1 MLDGYSD
8 VHMAKPAR
16 PQPHSGAAAGRGLQ
30 LLVCGLAVFLVVLTV
45 TYRVLTMGGSLGGF
59 ENDQFVTLSQAQ
71 QLAMGDWPV
80 RDFVD
85 LGKPLTVLL
94 SALGQ
99 LLIGRTLFAEALV
112 TSALIGVSTALMFV
126 MSWRATGSI
135 LIPLIIALLQIAMAP
150 RFYNYSK
157 LLAYAIAIPAL
168 WWYIDRP
175 DRTRLF
181 VVGAA
186 AVIAGLLRHDHG
198 LYVGLTAIVAV
209 ILVQRP
215 NVRDICTDLAHIG
228 MFVGVVTLPYLL
240 FLQLNDGIV
249 HYARS
254 FIAYAGETAE
264 RTNLHSLQPSI
275 DWSQPLLLRVPE
287 VHPQPRIK
295 VRWAEGTS
303 TNERAE
309 QERVLELAQPE
320 ALGGD
325 ISYALADIS
334 SAHLKAIVKNPAVAD
349 TYGIDRER
357 FVLNDPYYTRMPTT
371 RERILASLGRV
382 RILPGVLNGDNAVP
396 FLFALMYVIP
406 IASLLLVVGSPHANA
421 SVSAARSSIKIMVV
435 VVMALLVDR
444 AFLRGNLP
452 ARLADVT
459 EPVGILAAW
468 VAVSLLS
475 LQSRGR
481 RTAAALVLLVVLAL
495 TTLSIQALEDVTG
508 QAAQLGGTPTEL
520 RERATNVHTLLS
532 AVPPVAAWPADA
544 TGMEAVAHY
553 VNACTKPDDRVLAVG
568 YMSELFFMAQR
579 RFAAGHVWVLPRF
592 FDADVDQRLMVDRIR
607 RFRVPLVLTVADPEY
622 TDDYIPS
629 FSRLTGFLATEY
641 RLIDTI
647 DFGRGFRFRVLARHD
662 LTPTGMYGL
671 YRLPCFS

>member
-1 MLDGYSD
+1 MTTRGITVDREAT
-8 VHMAKPAR
+8 VHP
-16 PQPHSGAAAGRGLQ
+16 GGRGRQ
-30 LLVCGLAVFLVVLTV
+30 LLVYGIAVGLVVLTV
-45 TYRVLTMGGSLGGF
+45 TYRVLTLSGSLGGF
-59 ENDQFVTLSQAQ
+59 DNDQFVTLSQAQ

-112 TSALIGVSTALMFV
+112 TSALIGVSTAIMFV

-135 LIPLIIALLQIAMAP
+135 VVSLIIALLQIAMAP

-157 LLAYAIAIPAL
+157 LLAYGVAIPAL

-175 DRTRLF
+175 DRPRLF

-186 AVIAGLLRHDHG
+186 VVIAGLLRHDHG
-198 LYVGLTAIVAV
+198 VYVGLSAIVAV
-209 ILVQRP
+209 ILVRRP
-215 NVRDICTDLAHIG
+215 DVRGICTDLAWIG
-228 MFVGVVTLPYLL
+228 AFVGVVTLPYLL
-240 FLQLNDGIV
+240 FVQLNGGVV

-264 RTNLHSLQPSI
+264 RTNLHSLSPSI
-275 DWSQPLLLRVPE
+275 DWSLPWVARVPE
-287 VHPQPRIK
+287 AHPQPRVK
-295 VRWAEGTS
+295 VHWAARTS
-303 TNERAE
+303 TSERADH
-309 QERVLELAQPE
+309 ERRLGLAQPE
-320 ALGGD
+320 ALGD
-325 ISYALADIS
+325 DVITYALADIS
-334 SAHLKAIVKNPAVAD
+334 SAHLRAIVKDPAVAD

-357 FVLNDPYYTRMPTT
+357 FVLNDPYYTRVPST

-382 RILPGVLNGDNAVP
+382 RILPGVLNAGNAVL

-406 IASLLLVVGSPHANA
+406 IAALLRVIWSRHANA
-421 SVSAARSSIKIMVV
+421 GVSAARSSIKIMVV
-435 VVMALLVDR
+435 VVLALLVDR

-452 ARLADVT
+452 SRLADVT

-475 LQSRGR
+475 LQSRGW
-481 RTAAALVLLVVLAL
+481 RTVAALVMLVVLAL

-508 QAAQLGGTPTEL
+508 QAAQLGGTATEL
-520 RERATNVHTLLS
+520 RERAKNVHTLLS

-553 VNACTKPDDRVLAVG
+553 VNACTKRDDRVLAVG
-568 YMSELFFMAQR
+568 YVSELFFMAQR
-579 RFAAGHVWVLPRF
+579 RFAAGHVWILPRF
-592 FDADVDQRLMVDRIR
+592 FDTDVDQRLMVDRIR
-607 RFRVPLVLTVADPEY
+607 RYRVPLVLTVPDPEY
-622 TDDYIPS
+622 TDDYVPS
-629 FSRLTGFLATEY
+629 FLRLTGFLATEY

-647 DFGRGFRFRVLARHD
+647 DFGRGFRFRVLARDD

>member
-1 MLDGYSD
+1 MTTRGITVDHED
-8 VHMAKPAR
+8 TVH
-16 PQPHSGAAAGRGLQ
+16 AGRGRQ
-30 LLVCGLAVFLVVLTV
+30 LLVYGLAAFLVVLTV

-112 TSALIGVSTALMFV
+112 TSALIGVSTAIMFV

-157 LLAYAIAIPAL
+157 LLAYAIATPAL

-175 DRTRLF
+175 DRTRLC

-209 ILVQRP
+209 ILVRRP
-215 NVRDICTDLAHIG
+215 NVRGIYTDLACLG
-228 MFVGVVTLPYLL
+228 TFVGVVTLPYLL
-240 FLQLNDGIV
+240 FLQLNGGIV

-264 RTNLHSLQPSI
+264 RTNLHSLSPSI
-275 DWSQPLLLRVPE
+275 DWSQPWLVRVPQP
-287 VHPQPRIK
+287 HPQPRVK
-295 VRWAEGTS
+295 VRWAARTS
-303 TNERAE
+303 TKERAE
-309 QERVLELAQPE
+309 HER
-320 ALGGD
+320 ALGLTEPEPLPD
-325 ISYALADIS
+325 DVITYALADIS
-334 SAHLKAIVKNPAVAD
+334 AAHLRAIVKDPAVAD
-349 TYGIDRER
+349 TYGIDRDR
-357 FVLNDPYYTRMPTT
+357 FVLNDPYYTRVPTT
-371 RERILASLGRV
+371 RERILASLGRL

-396 FLFALMYVIP
+396 FLFALMYVVP
-406 IASLLLVVGSPHANA
+406 IASLLLVVRSRRATAG
-421 SVSAARSSIKIMVV
+421 VSTARSSIKIMVV

-452 ARLADVT
+452 SRLADVT

-475 LQSRGR
+475 LQSRGW

-495 TTLSIQALEDVTG
+495 TTLSIQALEDVAG
-508 QAAQLGGTPTEL
+508 QAAQLGGTATEL
-520 RERATNVHTLLS
+520 RERAKNVRTLLS

-544 TGMEAVAHY
+544 TGIEAVAHY

-568 YMSELFFMAQR
+568 YISELFFMAQR
-579 RFAAGHVWVLPRF
+579 RFAAGHVWILPRF

-629 FSRLTGFLATEY
+629 FTRLTGFLATEY

-671 YRLPCFS
+671 SRLPCFS